1 MDFDALKEL
10 FSGMDPESLLE
21 KLLPPLDTVLGWVE
35 LVTRLA
41 VMAAPLALLGF
52 GLLYLLAPPK
62 EANFSAG
69 YRCWWGMA
77 SLDAWRFTQRVA
89 GMAWTVLGLV
99 LTVVMSVKCLD
110 FGQMP
115 LMDMLWTAGEYLLWQ
130 MGLILLIGLV
140 INLTVFVVFDRTGHR
155 RREPLE

>member
-1 MDFDALKEL
+1 
-10 FSGMDPESLLE
+10 MDPESLLE
-21 KLLPPLDTVLGWVE
+21 KLVPPLDTVLGWVE
-35 LVTRLA
+35 LIARLA
-41 VMAAPLALLGF
+41 VMAAPLALLGL

-99 LTVVMSVKCLD
+99 LTVVMSVKCLN

>member
-1 MDFDALKEL
+1 
-10 FSGMDPESLLE
+10 MDPESLLE